1 LLDLANQESPLPRA
15 RRSSSSVA
23 ALR

>member
-1 LLDLANQESPLPRA
+1 LLDLANRESPLPRA